1 MDGWATTLGATMTF
15 DVMLVLKSLWGL
27 VTFLLLGVL
36 KIFYSDFKKMQSR
49 QDELEKDL
57 IRLRGEMVTKDSID
71 SILDRKIKH
80 ITDTIQDIRGDI
92 TDMRKEAKEEN
103 SAIQKE
109 IRQVLNAMIE
119 NRRK

>member
-1 MDGWATTLGATMTF
+1 MEGWETTLGATMTF
-15 DVMLVLKSLWGL
+15 DIMLVLKSLWGL

-71 SILDRKIKH
+71 AILDRKIKH
-80 ITDTIQDIRGDI
+80 LTDTIQDIRSDI
-92 TDMRKEAKEEN
+92 TDMRKESKEEN

-119 NRRK
+119 SRRH